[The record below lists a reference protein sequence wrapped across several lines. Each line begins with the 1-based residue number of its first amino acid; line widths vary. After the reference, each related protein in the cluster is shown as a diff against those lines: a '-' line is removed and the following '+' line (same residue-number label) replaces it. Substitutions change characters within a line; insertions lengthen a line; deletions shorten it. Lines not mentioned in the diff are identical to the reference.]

1 MVIEQRTKE
10 SSSNRMSGLSNAVI
24 RVFAVD
30 DHPLVREGVK
40 DLLELDPRIRVVG
53 EADSAEEAIA
63 QAPSLPEVILMDV
76 QLPGIDGIEAT
87 RRLLV
92 ERPDLKII
100 ILSSYEGEYLHE
112 AIKAGAKGY
121 ILKSA
126 SQARLVE
133 AVMLASQGE
142 IPLDS
147 KLTGSLFQRLTEL
160 TSRGPAVEANG
171 HPAETAQQVVEQNG
185 RAAPGNA
192 VSAIGSVSNI
202 AINPEPIGR
211 AAGGAAPLSK
221 REMELLRELGRGRS
235 NKEIGDVLFI
245 TAQTVKNHVTSI
257 LRKLD
262 VDDRTQAVV
271 KALRNGWISLEET
284 IPDEAD
290 QHLPRAASSLRWAGR

>member
-1 MVIEQRTKE
+1 MERPMMARGYK
-10 SSSNRMSGLSNAVI
+10 MI

-53 EADSAEEAIA
+53 EAGSAEEAIA
-63 QAPSLPEVILMDV
+63 RASSLPEVVLMDI

-100 ILSSYEGEYLHE
+100 ILSSFEGEYLHD

-133 AVMLASQGE
+133 AVMLAAQGE

-147 KLTGSLFQRLTEL
+147 KLTGSLFQRLSEL
-160 TSRGPAVEANG
+160 
-171 HPAETAQQVVEQNG
+171 
-185 RAAPGNA
+185 AAPGA
-192 VSAIGSVSNI
+192 VSEPKPFLEGSAQRGIESNGHSSPTRLE
-202 AINPEPIGR
+202 AVVGPVTSSTAPQTPVGP
-211 AAGGAAPLSK
+211 AAHGPAPLSK

-262 VDDRTQAVV
+262 VDDRTQAVL
-271 KALRNGWISLEET
+271 KALRCGWISLEET
-284 IPDEAD
+284 IPEEAT
-290 QHLPRAASSLRWAGR
+290 QELPDSASAFRWAGR